1 MKRIFIFASLFAAF
15 FYLPAIATYSP
26 DEMGCTFMKPPDWK
40 INYHS
45 DAAILLT
52 DSVNEDTRIEIYK
65 YLLDADHQ
73 ISSEEELIEAVHGL
87 YDEIGVD
94 VNTDA
99 PIECT
104 IEDSLVYFE
113 TDFIDSTTES
123 DKYHVII
130 RGILGRLEG
139 DGQLLFLIKAVTPQE
154 QYELSRGDINLLL
167 HSFQINDPLEDEFF
181 VHLNTTP
188 YFLIFFIIL
197 LTAFFYVRNRRIQKS
212 RNPLGRD
219 SGHFWRCPK
228 CRLVN
233 HINSQNCQRCGWRNE
248 TIKSPQR

>member
-1 MKRIFIFASLFAAF
+1 MKKIIIFLSIIVAFLSLS
-15 FYLPAIATYSP
+15 AIATYSP
-26 DEMGCTFMKPPDWK
+26 DEMGCTFMQPPDWK

-73 ISSEEELIEAVHGL
+73 ISSEDELIEAVHGL

-94 VNTDA
+94 VNVDA

-104 IEDSLVYFE
+104 IADSLVYFE

-130 RGILGRLEG
+130 RGILGRVEG
-139 DGQLLFLIKAVTPQE
+139 GGQVLFLIKAVTPQE
-154 QYELSRGDINLLL
+154 SYEISRGDISMLIN
-167 HSFQINDPLEDEFF
+167 SFRFTEPLEKQFF
-181 VHLNTTP
+181 VHTNLAP
-188 YFLIFFIIL
+188 YYLMVFIII
-197 LTAFFYVRNRRIQKS
+197 LTAFFFIRNRRIQKS
-212 RNPLGRD
+212 KNPLGR
-219 SGHFWRCPK
+219 SYGNFWRCPK

-233 HINSQNCQRCGWRNE
+233 HIDSHTCQRCGWQNE